1 MNHPPATVSTPAL
14 WVTVCAPTLAC
25 EVWRLSAEIP
35 EANCRVSGA
44 TGQVPGEEEGQPD
57 LCTGDKGLVWAPPK
71 TLHMYIP
78 AAYSTVF
85 WEQNLGVEISL
96 SSEKENYNT

>member
-14 WVTVCAPTLAC
+14 WGNCKRHRTLAC

-35 EANCRVSGA
+35 EANCRTSGA
-44 TGQVPGEEEGQPD
+44 TGQVPGEEEGSLTSALGQ
-57 LCTGDKGLVWAPPK
+57 GVGLGP
-71 TLHMYIP
+71 T
-78 AAYSTVF
+78 
-85 WEQNLGVEISL
+85 QNTAHVHSSSLFNCLLGTESGSGNF